1 MASIWEKAI
10 SILAGNLN
18 SGRSYLITA
27 VTAAASRCYSF
38 MKSSCVDAKELR
50 PFCYMALCY
59 TLIEDE
65 RDRYSMFF
73 IQPQK
78 LFCILSHIKRRCLLE
93 SRKNRLDLN
102 KISFQKTCLSKPGQY
117 CTCTYIR
124 HITDYE
130 RKMSRSEIL
139 TTT

>member
-1 MASIWEKAI
+1 M
-10 SILAGNLN
+10 N

-27 VTAAASRCYSF
+27 VTAAASHCYSF
-38 MKSSCVDAKELR
+38 MKSSCVDARELR

-59 TLIEDE
+59 TRIEDE

-78 LFCILSHIKRRCLLE
+78 LFLSFLISREDVFLE

-117 CTCTYIR
+117 STCTFVISRTTNARCLDPKFLLHLLLLLFYEKIR
-124 HITDYE
+124 KND
-130 RKMSRSEIL
+130 
-139 TTT
+139 